1 MHKTLF
7 AIPCLAAA
15 LALPF
20 SARAGN
26 FIGHSQ
32 PGKPGYAV
40 QFWPSFSHDRDGVD
54 TARSFFQ
61 LAWFSETGVTGT
73 TRDQFELWGAINAGY
88 QTTPKGSDES
98 RWGLSVPQLGAEYY
112 YQMYSSQAAP
122 GETGFRSWWISPTLI
137 VNGPNGSSKSA
148 GMGAGADQYSVSLN
162 VNNYVGYNRWEFT
175 VSPVSAF
182 YAFRNR
188 SKTALAEGED
198 RALRGGLSMT
208 FADVAVGY
216 RAGNGF
222 SVGTHHQYDVY
233 NMSDSDFDRAERGMI
248 GPSVTYT
255 GAADRGLFFAATLD
269 VDYHNENTSRTTT
282 LNTWIAKTF

>member
-73 TRDQFELWGAINAGY
+73 TRDQFELCLLY
-88 QTTPKGSDES
+88 T
-98 RWGLSVPQLGAEYY
+98 
-112 YQMYSSQAAP
+112 
-122 GETGFRSWWISPTLI
+122 SP
-137 VNGPNGSSKSA
+137 
-148 GMGAGADQYSVSLN
+148 
-162 VNNYVGYNRWEFT
+162 
-175 VSPVSAF
+175 SP
-182 YAFRNR
+182 R
-188 SKTALAEGED
+188 
-198 RALRGGLSMT
+198 
-208 FADVAVGY
+208 
-216 RAGNGF
+216 
-222 SVGTHHQYDVY
+222 
-233 NMSDSDFDRAERGMI
+233 DS
-248 GPSVTYT
+248 
-255 GAADRGLFFAATLD
+255 
-269 VDYHNENTSRTTT
+269 
-282 LNTWIAKTF
+282 